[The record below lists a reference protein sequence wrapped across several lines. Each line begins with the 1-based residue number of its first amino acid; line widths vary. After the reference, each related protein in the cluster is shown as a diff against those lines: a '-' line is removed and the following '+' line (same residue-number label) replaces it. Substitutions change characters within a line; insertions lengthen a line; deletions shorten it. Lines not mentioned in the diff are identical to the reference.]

1 MSTQAQIAANQANA
15 QLSTGPTSEAGRAA
29 AARNNFRH
37 GLTTS
42 SEFWVL
48 PCESQTDY
56 LKLLAQF
63 QQEHQPETPT
73 EEALVQALAEHH
85 WLRHRVMRLEEAC
98 FDYTTGQIIDDRK
111 LALPDHARARLPQ
124 STERSNLRRLSDI
137 AQECVRQRS
146 TFHNQV
152 IRHLEHAGNAVS
164 ANIDEIL
171 IPLIGDHP
179 FQSDVAVL
187 HDDVNRRERA
197 MAVAIA
203 DLRIAVNGAVD
214 SQSDTVILR
223 RKR

>member
-15 QLSTGPTSEAGRAA
+15 QLSTGPKSEAGRAA

-73 EEALVQALAEHH
+73 EEALVQAMAEHH
-85 WLRHRVMRLEEAC
+85 WLRHRAMRLEEAC

-111 LALPDHARARLPQ
+111 LALYLRYQTTHERAFHKALNDLLKLRTEKRKAEIGFERQQHAQANETRRQERHEMKKERHKWEILLAEVKVDAQQLRDLNRDMAESERLLAEANRAR
-124 STERSNLRRLSDI
+124 
-137 AQECVRQRS
+137 
-146 TFHNQV
+146 
-152 IRHLEHAGNAVS
+152 
-164 ANIDEIL
+164 
-171 IPLIGDHP
+171 
-179 FQSDVAVL
+179 
-187 HDDVNRRERA
+187 
-197 MAVAIA
+197 
-203 DLRIAVNGAVD
+203 
-214 SQSDTVILR
+214 
-223 RKR
+223 

>member
-73 EEALVQALAEHH
+73 EEALVQAMAEHH
-85 WLRHRVMRLEEAC
+85 WLRHRALRLEEAC
-98 FDYTTGQIIDDRK
+98 FDYTTGQIIDERK
-111 LALPDHARARLPQ
+111 LALY
-124 STERSNLRRLSDI
+124 LRY
-137 AQECVRQRS
+137 Q
-146 TFHNQV
+146 TTH
-152 IRHLEHAGNAVS
+152 
-164 ANIDEIL
+164 
-171 IPLIGDHP
+171 
-179 FQSDVAVL
+179 
-187 HDDVNRRERA
+187 ERA
-197 MAVAIA
+197 FHKALNDLLKLRAEKRKAETGFERQQHAQANEIRRQERHEMKKERHKWEIVLAQYKVDAQQLRDLNRDMAESER
-203 DLRIAVNGAVD
+203 LWRLQE
-214 SQSDTVILR
+214 SQGDGQAKKANS
-223 RKR
+223 